1 MQNALVLLPGLL
13 CDRRLWVQQIV
24 GLDDVAR
31 SSVIDLSTCDSIEE
45 MADVVL
51 HQSPE
56 RFALAGFSMGGCVA
70 LEILAR
76 APERVQCLALLSTR
90 AAGLLP
96 AVRQHYEE
104 VISNLEAGGMDA
116 YLAGA
121 FPKYVAAE
129 KVRDEG
135 IRQTFFAMGRDLGTE
150 AAVRQMRALLAYP
163 GFRGAL
169 NQIACPTVL
178 ICGMEDQRTP
188 IDVHREMA
196 AAVPGAQL
204 SVISKSG
211 HFTPL
216 EQPAAVTEAL
226 RRWLQMTRID

>member
-1 MQNALVLLPGLL
+1 MQTELVLLPGLL
-13 CDRRLWVQQIV
+13 CDRRLWVQQIA
-24 GLDDVAR
+24 GLADVAR
-31 SSVIDLSTCDSIEE
+31 SSVIDLSTCDSVEE

-51 HQSPE
+51 HQAPD

-76 APERVQCLALLSTR
+76 ALERVRCLALLSTR

-121 FPKYVAAE
+121 FPKYVAPE

-135 IRQTFFAMGRDLGTE
+135 INKPSLPWAGIWVPRPLCVKCGRCSLTPDFA
-150 AAVRQMRALLAYP
+150 ALSTRSP
-163 GFRGAL
+163 
-169 NQIACPTVL
+169 
-178 ICGMEDQRTP
+178 
-188 IDVHREMA
+188 
-196 AAVPGAQL
+196 AQ
-204 SVISKSG
+204 
-211 HFTPL
+211 
-216 EQPAAVTEAL
+216 QC
-226 RRWLQMTRID
+226 